1 MIDNVSTSSENKTME
16 IPRSVIER
24 HLKRKLTE
32 TEILHHLNEVED
44 DDRTANIAVFID
56 SAHHAK
62 FHKTKRKSLYIP
74 EVGRTKKTIQANMLE
89 KYGILF
95 YGPLYTDER
104 EKMLKRMA
112 ERTKKEL
119 GLIG

>member
-1 MIDNVSTSSENKTME
+1 MNDSISTSSENKTME

-32 TEILHHLNEVED
+32 TESLHHLNEIND
-44 DDRTANIAVFID
+44 DDRTANLAVFID

-62 FHKTKRKSLYIP
+62 FHKAKRKSLYVP

-89 KYGILF
+89 KYGIVF